1 MNTSIWFDS
10 DYAHDKVTFKSIS
23 GIIIFVGKT
32 PVKWTSTRQGAIK
45 SSTYGAE
52 FMAGRSA
59 VEEAKAIRY
68 MLRSLGCKLDGP
80 TQIYGD
86 NLGMLQSSTIPD
98 STLKKKWEQISFHI
112 VREATAAGIVDPR
125 KVLTTDNIADALTKS
140 LPGSTLKILLSGVY
154 VSDQVTRKRKR
165 S

>member
-1 MNTSIWFDS
+1 
-10 DYAHDKVTFKSIS
+10 
-23 GIIIFVGKT
+23 
-32 PVKWTSTRQGAIK
+32 
-45 SSTYGAE
+45 
-52 FMAGRSA
+52 
-59 VEEAKAIRY
+59 

-154 VSDQVTRKRKR
+154 VSDQVTGKRKR